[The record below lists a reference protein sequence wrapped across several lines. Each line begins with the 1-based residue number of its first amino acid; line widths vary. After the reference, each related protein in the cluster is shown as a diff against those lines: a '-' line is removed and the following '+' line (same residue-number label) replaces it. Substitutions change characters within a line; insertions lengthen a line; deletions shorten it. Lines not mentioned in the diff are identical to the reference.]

1 MGQGDLTIHG
11 RSRSW
16 MLKKLR
22 EKEVE
27 TGSVT
32 RSSQSSGS
40 QPESRH
46 LIGKPLGNM
55 SIYIMTLNSTQITAM
70 KSQ

>member
-1 MGQGDLTIHG
+1 
-11 RSRSW
+11 
-16 MLKKLR
+16 MLKDLR
-22 EKEVE
+22 EKEAE

-46 LIGKPLGNM
+46 PIGKPLGNTI
-55 SIYIMTLNSTQITAM
+55 IYIMILNSTQITVM
-70 KSQ
+70 K